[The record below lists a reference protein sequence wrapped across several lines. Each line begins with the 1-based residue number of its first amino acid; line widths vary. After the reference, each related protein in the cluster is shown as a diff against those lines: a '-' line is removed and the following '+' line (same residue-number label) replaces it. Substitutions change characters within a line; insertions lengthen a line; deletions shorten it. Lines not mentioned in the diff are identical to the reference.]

1 MGGGHIYGCRPT
13 IGQYLPLNFTIA
25 SLTVYVQ
32 IIGMFNLSDRR
43 RVILKSGDHVSLWAT
58 AVVEDR
64 VCATCPSK
72 LPLTRE
78 FNSSFSFYV
87 CV

>member
-1 MGGGHIYGCRPT
+1 M
-13 IGQYLPLNFTIA
+13 GQYLLLNFTIA
-25 SLTVYVQ
+25 SLTVY
-32 IIGMFNLSDRR
+32 IEISGMFNLSDPR

-58 AVVEDR
+58 AVAEDR
-64 VCATCPSK
+64 VCATCSSK

-78 FNSSFSFYV
+78 FNSSFSLYV